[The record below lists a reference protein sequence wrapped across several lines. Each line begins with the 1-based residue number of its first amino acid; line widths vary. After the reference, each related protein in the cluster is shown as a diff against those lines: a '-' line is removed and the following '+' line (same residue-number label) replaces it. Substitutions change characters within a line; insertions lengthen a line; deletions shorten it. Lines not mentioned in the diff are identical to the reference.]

1 MWRALCAAIGQSEL
15 SADPR
20 FVNAKARAKNNEQL
34 TAIIN
39 EWTGHHT
46 KHEVMQILG
55 SAGVPCG
62 AVMDTVE
69 LLDNPHLR
77 ERQMIVD
84 IEHPARGK
92 ISMPGCPVK
101 LEDSPVTVVSA
112 PLLGQ
117 HNSEVYGQMLGLR
130 ESELEQLKSQGVI

>member
-1 MWRALCAAIGQSEL
+1 MNG
-15 SADPR
+15 P
-20 FVNAKARAKNNEQL
+20 AR
-34 TAIIN
+34 
-39 EWTGHHT
+39 HS

-69 LLDNPHLR
+69 LLNNPHLR

-117 HNSEVYGQMLGLR
+117 HNAEVYGQMLGLG